1 MQIIPKLTSLEILN
15 GFKKAKQSERNR
27 FPKILHKKG
36 DYDNRVFNFLLKD
49 TYMQPHRH
57 PGKEKIEKMSI
68 IEGVCALFYFD
79 DYGNIIEQKLLEP
92 KRQNYVEVPA
102 FTWHTYLMK
111 TEKVLIYETMNG
123 VYDPENWKDL
133 APWAPS
139 ENSNYLF
146 YQKKLLNRSF

>member
-15 GFKKAKQSERNR
+15 GFKKAEQSERNR

-68 IEGVCALFYFD
+68 IEGVCVLFYFD
-79 DYGNIIEQKLLEP
+79 DYGNIK
-92 KRQNYVEVPA
+92 
-102 FTWHTYLMK
+102 
-111 TEKVLIYETMNG
+111 
-123 VYDPENWKDL
+123 
-133 APWAPS
+133 
-139 ENSNYLF
+139 
-146 YQKKLLNRSF
+146 